1 VAEPN
6 TPESTQASILNQID
20 ALRNE
25 FNQRQTTSPPPTS
38 SLQCAYE
45 IRMQRLYDLLDETTE
60 ALPRPD

>member
-6 TPESTQASILNQID
+6 TSESTQASILNQIE

-25 FNQRQTTSPPPTS
+25 FNQRRTTSPPPTS

-45 IRMQRLYDLLDETTE
+45 IRMQRLYDLLDGTTE